1 MIRSFVVGTA
11 EKRFLLVDGQRF
23 HLRGRF
29 GRELAGKVGLAL
41 SKQAHRAVER

>member
-29 GRELAGKVGLAL
+29 GRELAGQVGLAL

>member
-1 MIRSFVVGTA
+1 MIRSSWSA
-11 EKRFLLVDGQRF
+11 PPSQRFLLVDGQRF